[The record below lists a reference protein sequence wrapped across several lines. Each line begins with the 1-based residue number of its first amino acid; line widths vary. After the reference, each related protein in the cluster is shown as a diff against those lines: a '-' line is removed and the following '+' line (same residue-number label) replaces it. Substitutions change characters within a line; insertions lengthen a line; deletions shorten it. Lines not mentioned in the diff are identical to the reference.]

1 MNLSDAPKKQPVPF
15 GVNGQ
20 REELLATTP
29 AGNQQASYDVGFP
42 AITMLLKSAGG
53 LPPKGQDFNQ
63 ILYELASIARWA
75 GAGGNYQFD
84 SAFSTAV
91 SGYPVGATVLS
102 SDGAGFW
109 LNGTNGNTT
118 NPEAADYTLTGW
130 VPVDHV
136 GITALTG
143 LVSSTVTLSS
153 LQAAKD
159 VITLSGALAANINL
173 ILPAWKKKWKII
185 NNCTGAFTVTVKTNS
200 GTGVAVA
207 TSTSMDLRGDGTN
220 IVDANAN
227 LALTGVPSGPTAAAG
242 TNTTQLATTAFVG
255 NAITAA
261 SGRLLN
267 NGPLLFTTPGV
278 TTYTP
283 SALMKFCIVEVLGAG
298 GGSGGCPATSA
309 SQIAAAA
316 GGAGGSWARVSLTA
330 AQVGSSQAV
339 TVGAGGAAGT
349 TSGSGGVGGSS
360 SFGTLIV
367 CPGGTATLVGVVI
380 STSTASVIS
389 GANPGGVPT
398 IISGTII
405 ESMNGMA
412 GGNAYLSFSN
422 VLSGIGGA
430 SPRGNGGNG
439 ISGVTA
445 SGYGSGGSGNGSTAS
460 QSAKTGQAGTGGYVA
475 IWEYA

>member
-1 MNLSDAPKKQPVPF
+1 MLRIGQVEPTAQNNLYTDGNVAGGIAATRLRAAAFNAIQ
-15 GVNGQ
+15 
-20 REELLATTP
+20 EELAYIIENSGGTLDP
-29 AGNQQASYDVGFP
+29 SDNKQV
-42 AITMLLKSAGG
+42 LKA
-53 LPPKGQDFNQ
+53 LKALFAP
-63 ILYELASIARWA
+63 I
-75 GAGGNYQFD
+75 
-84 SAFSTAV
+84 TAV
-91 SGYPVGATVLS
+91 P
-102 SDGAGFW
+102 
-109 LNGTNGNTT
+109 
-118 NPEAADYTLTGW
+118 
-130 VPVDHV
+130 
-136 GITALTG
+136 
-143 LVSSTVTLSS
+143 
-153 LQAAKD
+153 
-159 VITLSGALAANINL
+159 
-173 ILPAWKKKWKII
+173 
-185 NNCTGAFTVTVKTNS
+185 
-200 GTGVAVA
+200 
-207 TSTSMDLRGDGTN
+207 
-220 IVDANAN
+220 
-227 LALTGVPSGPTAAAG
+227 
-242 TNTTQLATTAFVG
+242 
-255 NAITAA
+255 
-261 SGRLLN
+261 GRLLN
-267 NGPLLFTTPGV
+267 NGPLILSTPGV

-283 SALMKFCIVEVLGAG
+283 NALMKFCIVEVLGAG

-316 GGAGGSWARVSLTA
+316 GGAGGSWARVLLTA

-360 SFGTLIV
+360 SFGTLII
-367 CPGGTATLVGVVI
+367 CPGGTATLVGVAI

-398 IISGTII
+398 IISGTVL

-439 ISGVTA
+439 VSGVTA

>member
-1 MNLSDAPKKQPVPF
+1 MALTLLTANNAQTVLAAGISASATTLTVNTGTGSLFPSPVSGTSYFKLTLIDATT
-15 GVNGQ
+15 GQ
-20 REELLATTP
+20 LTEIVHVTARTGDTMTISRAQEGTTARAWSANDIAANMLTAGTIALLAP
-29 AGNQQASYDVGFP
+29 
-42 AITMLLKSAGG
+42 L
-53 LPPKGQDFNQ
+53 
-63 ILYELASIARWA
+63 
-75 GAGGNYQFD
+75 D
-84 SAFSTAV
+84 S
-91 SGYPVGATVLS
+91 PV
-102 SDGAGFW
+102 
-109 LNGTNGNTT
+109 
-118 NPEAADYTLTGW
+118 LTG
-130 VPVDHV
+130 
-136 GITALTG
+136 T
-143 LVSSTVTLSS
+143 
-153 LQAAKD
+153 
-159 VITLSGALAANINL
+159 
-173 ILPAWKKKWKII
+173 
-185 NNCTGAFTVTVKTNS
+185 
-200 GTGVAVA
+200 
-207 TSTSMDLRGDGTN
+207 
-220 IVDANAN
+220 
-227 LALTGVPSGPTAAAG
+227 PTAPTASAG

-267 NGPLLFTTPGV
+267 NGPLIFNTPGV

-367 CPGGTATLVGVVI
+367 CPGGTATLVGVAI